1 MRRIAVLISN
11 SGSGS
16 NLQALIDAQTAG
28 YDGQIVA
35 VISSKPHAYGLVRAY
50 EADIP
55 TEVLDFSEYREAG
68 KPRSLY
74 EQDLVHVLQK
84 YAPDL
89 IVCAGWMLV
98 LSENFLRYF
107 PWRVLNL
114 HPGLLGEDGQPF
126 RLPNGQFADP
136 CTGLAGE
143 NAIKAVLAAGQPFA
157 GSTVHVVVPS
167 VDAGPVVMRGLVRV
181 RQDDTVDSLY
191 HRLKGKEHEIMVES
205 LRQLCRPAKTVRQ
218 E

>member
-11 SGSGS
+11 TGSGS
-16 NLQALIDAQTAG
+16 NLQAMIDAQAEG

-35 VISSKPHAYGLVRAY
+35 VVSSKPNAYGLVRAH

-55 TEVLDFSEYREAG
+55 TEVLDFSAYREAG

-74 EQDLVHVLQK
+74 EQDLVPVLQR

-89 IVCAGWMLV
+89 IVCAGWMLI
-98 LSENFLRYF
+98 LTRDFLRYF
-107 PWRVLNL
+107 LWRVLNL
-114 HPGLLGEDGQPF
+114 HPGLLSEDGQPF

-143 NAIKAVLAAGQPFA
+143 NAIKAVLAAGQPYA
-157 GSTVHVVVPS
+157 GSTVHVVTPD
-167 VDAGPVVMRGLVRV
+167 VDGGPVVMRGLVKV
-181 RQDDTVDSLY
+181 QPGDTVNSLY
-191 HRLKGKEHEIMVES
+191 QRLKGKEHQIMVES
-205 LRQLCRPAKTVRQ
+205 LRQLCLPVRTNS
-218 E
+218 